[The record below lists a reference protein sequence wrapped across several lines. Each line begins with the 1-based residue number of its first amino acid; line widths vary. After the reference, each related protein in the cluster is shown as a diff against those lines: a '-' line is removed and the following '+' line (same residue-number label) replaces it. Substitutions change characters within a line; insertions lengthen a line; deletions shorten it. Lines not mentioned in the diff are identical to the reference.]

1 MSTKKVIAGV
11 LGGITA
17 GIMLG
22 VVLASKRS
30 LTLRK
35 KMVSRGDKYLRLIW
49 NKINH
54 KKEILSEGSEQPGT
68 DHEAGSKI
76 KPNHRS
82 KEEITSQQ

>member
-1 MSTKKVIAGV
+1 MSTKNVIAGI
-11 LGGITA
+11 LGGITT
-17 GIMLG
+17 GIVLG

-35 KMVSRGDKYLRLIW
+35 KMVSKGDKYLRLIW

-54 KKEILSEGSEQPGT
+54 KKEIPSEDTVQ
-68 DHEAGSKI
+68 EAGSKI

-82 KEEITSQQ
+82 KEEITAEQ